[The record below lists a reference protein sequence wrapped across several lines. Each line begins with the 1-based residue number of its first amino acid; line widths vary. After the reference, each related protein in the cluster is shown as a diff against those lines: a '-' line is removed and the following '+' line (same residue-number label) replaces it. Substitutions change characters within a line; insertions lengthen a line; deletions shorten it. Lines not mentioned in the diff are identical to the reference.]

1 LVGRDRTNWWSYDQL
16 VEFWPIGGGIT
27 HWLVEI
33 EPIGGAMTNRWSFD
47 QLVEVLPIGWS
58 R

>member
-1 LVGRDRTNWWSYDQL
+1 
-16 VEFWPIGGGIT
+16 
-27 HWLVEI
+27 LVEI
-33 EPIGGAMTNRWSFD
+33 EPIGGAMTNWWSFDQLVEVLPIRLVEIEPIGGAMTNWWSFD